1 MGDDV
6 LGVPKAWQIKDFPE
20 GLRNRII
27 AAARDS
33 NQSVAEYVTG
43 AMLRHLESTATGLDT
58 WANGFANRVNHPGL
72 NPSKL
77 AGLMHG
83 MSRTPCTTHATLR
96 SRRISRASVTTR
108 AFLPGCAALVTI
120 SYLAIR
126 PPRSLRADMLRHWP
140 DLMPSLSGASVK
152 SVEQPCCWRVA
163 RWKARPVVE

>member
-33 NQSVAEYVTG
+33 DQSVAEYVTG

-72 NPSKL
+72 NPSEL

-83 MSRTPCTTHATLR
+83 M
-96 SRRISRASVTTR
+96 
-108 AFLPGCAALVTI
+108 AALATATGTPPAKADARRAYALVDDHVR
-120 SYLAIR
+120 AAR
-126 PPRSLRADMLRHWP
+126 GMPPRPVRQPKRAPLAMIEGH
-140 DLMPSLSGASVK
+140 VK
-152 SVEQPCCWRVA
+152 
-163 RWKARPVVE
+163 